1 MILIYIERCWWP
13 TCGKMNGI
21 PPRIGFRPSNTD
33 FLLTKSCSWNWNH
46 DSGFREEG
54 GLKAPYYLER
64 TPKFRLQNV
73 WGDICGVG
81 GRTRQSG
88 VSGSRDCM
96 RQTHNFASAPTGRT
110 VLRGLYAH
118 LNDRP
123 AAPLYSFMPTCR
135 SERGGETPQNVPE
148 RCPDLTWLFTLQETM
163 VAPCRLMV
171 QVVLLPLSM
180 GTTGTEA
187 AIFVIP
193 PFQPTVFTTPDG
205 EAI

>member
-1 MILIYIERCWWP
+1 MIFIYIEWCWWP

-64 TPKFRLQNV
+64 APKFRLQNV

-96 RQTHNFASAPTGRT
+96 RQTHNFASAPTAPT
-110 VLRGLYAH
+110 VLRGLYAY

-135 SERGGETPQNVPE
+135 SGREGDTPQMCQKDAQTLPGCSPSRRRWWPRAGWWCRWCCCPCPWAPPVP
-148 RCPDLTWLFTLQETM
+148 
-163 VAPCRLMV
+163 RLPS
-171 QVVLLPLSM
+171 L
-180 GTTGTEA
+180 
-187 AIFVIP
+187 
-193 PFQPTVFTTPDG
+193 
-205 EAI
+205 